1 MSGSQ
6 FNWLTAEDILNAAQD
21 SEYKI
26 THSPIVLI
34 PYEEDIQA
42 ENYDNVELGTIQ
54 NDLVTKNFAIIDTL
68 SNQLIEGNEVGDKFK
83 SDERV

>member
-42 ENYDNVELGTIQ
+42 ESYDNVELGTIQ